1 MFNMNHFWIRC
12 NDINYSSISPVNFNF
27 DNYTH
32 VVIKVNDSG
41 FGENVLFEFY
51 IVMVEKLHKGLSYI
65 IGIYHLCICASKKI
79 VEKWTQP
86 LKQNKMW
93 NTEEAINVS

>member
-1 MFNMNHFWIRC
+1 
-12 NDINYSSISPVNFNF
+12 
-27 DNYTH
+27 
-32 VVIKVNDSG
+32 
-41 FGENVLFEFY
+41 
-51 IVMVEKLHKGLSYI
+51 MVEKLHKGLSYI
-65 IGIYHLCICASKKI
+65 IGIYDLCICASKKI